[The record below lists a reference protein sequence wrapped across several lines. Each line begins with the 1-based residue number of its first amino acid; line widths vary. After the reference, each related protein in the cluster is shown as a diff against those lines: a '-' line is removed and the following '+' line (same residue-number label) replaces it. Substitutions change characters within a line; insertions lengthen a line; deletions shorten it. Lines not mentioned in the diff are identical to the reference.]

1 MSRFDVSFEDD
12 AISRLTMT
20 GFDEIAVEAL
30 NECAPVLVE
39 STKEAC
45 ASVISHPGDSELVNS
60 WTANKPKETR
70 SKDAYVL
77 TVVPKGNSKTH
88 YYFAVNGKGG
98 HYARKYA
105 VSNAL
110 KAIWLENGINGR
122 QDPHHFLEKAAKS
135 CEAEVNQKI
144 QDVFNRKVGAE

>member
-77 TVVPKGNSKTH
+77 TVVPKGNSKNQ
-88 YYFAVNGKGG
+88 YYAVNGKGG
-98 HYARKYA
+98 HYTRKYP

-122 QDPHHFLEKAAKS
+122 QPARHFLERAAKG